1 SEQSIQG
8 CAVVASSVSA
18 QWARLKGAER
28 ENEKVPGY
36 ERRIFPILM
45 RIEPSEKDKLDAARA
60 HVREVFRMLPH
71 PSARGEDYWS
81 KAEVGYWP
89 FYAFEEVLA
98 VFGDRF
104 RTDSSLLAACEHV
117 AGLIT
122 DGEVMRLRPPEPA
135 QREQVLAAYER
146 RAKRVDAEAVIQ
158 VKDAQRP
165 GEERPWVERPAPV
178 ERGLRWFLSYN
189 SADQSLAERL
199 KTAIERKDPTS
210 RVFFAP

>member
-1 SEQSIQG
+1 FRIGLRHRPASQNRINADRLSHPSPPENPLDSIGTEHALVVCFTASEQSIQG

-104 RTDSSLLAACEHV
+104 RTDSLL
-117 AGLIT
+117 L
-122 DGEVMRLRPPEPA
+122 
-135 QREQVLAAYER
+135 
-146 RAKRVDAEAVIQ
+146 
-158 VKDAQRP
+158 
-165 GEERPWVERPAPV
+165 
-178 ERGLRWFLSYN
+178 
-189 SADQSLAERL
+189 
-199 KTAIERKDPTS
+199 
-210 RVFFAP
+210 